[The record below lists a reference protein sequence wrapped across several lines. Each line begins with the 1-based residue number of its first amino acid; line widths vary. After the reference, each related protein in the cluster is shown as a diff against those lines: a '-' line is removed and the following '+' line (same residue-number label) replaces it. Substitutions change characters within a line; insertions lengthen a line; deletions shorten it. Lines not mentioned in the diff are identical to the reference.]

1 MTKGISCANQLIKNH
16 ICIIEVKL
24 IVFQKFSV
32 LKILM
37 MLYHENFF
45 GGSVGCQVRLCD
57 CVCIEWKKLNHRW
70 SMSSLLWA
78 WCILRHVLYINTQS
92 SQSHLQF
99 RVTNVC
105 RYLCFVN
112 FLLLMVLTSH
122 EHNKEALLGVITMDN
137 INSVTWIRR
146 LSMSRSKYQSS
157 KGTQ

>member
-1 MTKGISCANQLIKNH
+1 MTKGISCVNQLIRNH

-24 IVFQKFSV
+24 IVFQKFSI

-92 SQSHLQF
+92 SQSHLQLKGDKCF
-99 RVTNVC
+99 LDLLNEILCVKI
-105 RYLCFVN
+105 YL
-112 FLLLMVLTSH
+112 
-122 EHNKEALLGVITMDN
+122 G
-137 INSVTWIRR
+137 
-146 LSMSRSKYQSS
+146 SKYMIFVFCKFLTTHGSY
-157 KGTQ
+157 